1 MAGDTDAGSD
11 KECSQFREGTI
22 DELTFFRWRVIRAN
36 GSENAQ
42 FPGSAKY
49 LGGDIRAPRGIAHIL
64 RQFFFPAVR
73 TGKASLNCYS
83 RHRYN
88 NSSVPRQK
96 GAIHPRPAGAAEPA
110 IQLRSDL

>member
-1 MAGDTDAGSD
+1 MAGDRDASSA
-11 KECSQFREGTI
+11 KERWQFREGTI
-22 DELTFFRWRVIRAN
+22 DELTFFRWLVIRTN

-42 FPGSAKY
+42 LPGSAKY

-64 RQFFFPAVR
+64 RQLFFPAVR

-88 NSSVPRQK
+88 NCSVPRQK
-96 GAIHPRPAGAAEPA
+96 GAIHLRPAGAPKPA
-110 IQLRSDL
+110 IKHDL